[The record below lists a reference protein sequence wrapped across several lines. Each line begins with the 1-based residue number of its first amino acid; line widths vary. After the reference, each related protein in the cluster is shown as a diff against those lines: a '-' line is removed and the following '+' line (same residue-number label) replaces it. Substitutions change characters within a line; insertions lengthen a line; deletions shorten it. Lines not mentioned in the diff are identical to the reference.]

1 MIMYTYSL
9 TPRVSIFPKEPS
21 KHIFARC
28 IAFSLSDND
37 RNGSVRWCK
46 TGSIEYESMLSI
58 LLGTVDR

>member
-1 MIMYTYSL
+1 MIIYTYSS

-28 IAFSLSDND
+28 IAFLLSDND

-46 TGSIEYESMLSI
+46 TGSVGSESMLSI